1 MNTTLRTY
9 TARASEMLKIVTGNG
24 ETRVMY
30 QRLMWFLIG
39 VAVSSIFWIAV
50 MRGIGNE
57 WLDMLLYAR

>member
-1 MNTTLRTY
+1 
-9 TARASEMLKIVTGNG
+9 MLKIVTGNG